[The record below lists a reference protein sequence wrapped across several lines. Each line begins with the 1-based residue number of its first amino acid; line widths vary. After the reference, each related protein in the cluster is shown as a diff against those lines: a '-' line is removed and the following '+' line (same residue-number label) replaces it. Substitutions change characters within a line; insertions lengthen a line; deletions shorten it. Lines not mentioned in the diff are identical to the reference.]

1 MRKRFPFIRQP
12 DAMDCGA
19 ACLSMVSRYCGKYHP
34 VSALRE
40 RCHAMRDGVSM
51 LGLSEAAEGLG
62 MRTMGVR
69 ITFAQLV
76 EEAVLPCIAHWKQN
90 HFIVVYRVKARRRSD
105 GGWTGTVHVADP
117 AHGLARLP
125 VEDFLAGWEST
136 RVDGEGMGIALL
148 LEPTPDFYAQEDE
161 KRRKRTLGGV
171 LRYLKPYRSQAAQLC
186 IGILVGSVLQ
196 LVFPFL
202 TQSIVDYG
210 IGNQNLNFVTLILV
224 AQLVLFASQTMV
236 EFIQS
241 WILLH
246 ITARVNVSMISDFLT
261 KLMKLPI
268 RFFDTKLVGDLLQRI
283 EDNSRV
289 QAFLTRETLQTFFSF
304 VTLIVFL
311 VVLAVYDGLIF
322 GFFLGASVLYVLW
335 ITAFLK
341 RRRELDYR
349 RFAQASA
356 EQSNLYEMV
365 TGMQEI
371 KLQNCERQ
379 KRWGWETI
387 QARLFK
393 VSVQGLALSQW
404 QQAGGAFINQGK
416 NIVVSFLSARA
427 VIRGEMSLGM
437 MMAVQYIIGQ
447 LNSPV
452 SMLVGFIQSAQ
463 DAKISLERLGEI
475 QEREDEE
482 EGNAERLS
490 ELPARASLRVQ
501 GLRFRYGG
509 AESPWVLDGIDL
521 EIPWGKTMAIVG
533 MSGSGK
539 TTLVKLLL
547 GFYEPTEGEAKVGGH
562 RIERVNTHV
571 WRAACGAVMQEGV
584 IFSDTIAG
592 NIAVGEEAVDRERL
606 REAVRVANLS
616 DLIDGLPLGYNTKI
630 GAEGNGLSQGQKQ
643 RILIA
648 RTVYKRPAYIFF
660 DEATNSLDANNEK
673 VIMENLKGFFKG
685 RTVVVVAH
693 RLSTVKDADQIVV
706 LREGKIAEK
715 GTHAELTAK
724 RGAYYELVR
733 NQLELGN

>member
-19 ACLSMVSRYCGKYHP
+19 ACLSMVSRYYGKYHP

-105 GGWTGTVHVADP
+105 GGWTGTVCVADP

-136 RVDGEGMGIALL
+136 RQEGRGMGIALL

-171 LRYLKPYRSQAAQLC
+171 LRYLKPYRGQTAQLC

-210 IGNQNLNFVTLILV
+210 IGNQNLNFVTLVLV

-268 RFFDTKLVGDLLQRI
+268 RFFDTRLVGDLLQRI

-289 QAFLTRETLQTFFSF
+289 QAFLTRETLQSFFSM
-304 VTLIVFL
+304 VTLVVFL
-311 VVLAVYDGLIF
+311 VVLAMYDGLIF
-322 GFFLGASVLYVLW
+322 GVFLGASVLYVLW

-341 RRRELDYR
+341 KRRELDYR

-379 KRWGWETI
+379 KRWGWEAI
-387 QARLFK
+387 QAKLFR

-404 QQAGGAFINQGK
+404 QQAGGAFINQVK

-475 QEREDEE
+475 QEQEDEE
-482 EGNAERLS
+482 ERNAERLS
-490 ELPARASLRVQ
+490 ELPARASLSVR

-509 AESPWVLDGIDL
+509 SESPWVLDGIDL
-521 EIPWGKTMAIVG
+521 EIPWGKTTAIVG
-533 MSGSGK
+533 MSRSGK

-547 GFYEPTEGEAKVGGH
+547 GFYEPTEGVAKVGGH

-592 NIAVGEEAVDRERL
+592 NIAVGEEVVDRARL
-606 REAVRVANLS
+606 GEAVRVANIE
-616 DLIDGLPLGYNTKI
+616 DLIDGLPLGYNTRI

-648 RTVYKRPAYIFF
+648 RTVYKDPEYIFF

-673 VIMENLKGFFKG
+673 AIMENLKGFFKG

>member
-90 HFIVVYRVKARRRSD
+90 HSIVVYRVKARRRSD

-335 ITAFLK
+335 I
-341 RRRELDYR
+341 
-349 RFAQASA
+349 
-356 EQSNLYEMV
+356 
-365 TGMQEI
+365 
-371 KLQNCERQ
+371 
-379 KRWGWETI
+379 I

>member
-1 MRKRFPFIRQP
+1 
-12 DAMDCGA
+12 MDCGA
-19 ACLSMVSRYCGKYHP
+19 ACLSMVSRYYGKYHP
-34 VSALRE
+34 VSVLRE

-69 ITFAQLV
+69 IIFAQLA

-90 HFIVVYRVKARRRSD
+90 HFIVVHKVKARKRAD

-136 RVDGEGMGIALL
+136 RHEGEGMGIALL
-148 LEPTPDFYAQEDE
+148 LEPTPAFYEQEDE
-161 KRRKRTLGGV
+161 KQRKRTLGGV

-202 TQSIVDYG
+202 TQSIVDHG
-210 IGNQNLNFVTLILV
+210 IGNQDLNFVTLILV

-246 ITARVNVSMISDFLT
+246 ITARVNVSMISDFLC

-304 VTLIVFL
+304 VTLVVFL
-311 VVLAVYDGLIF
+311 VVLAVYDGVIF
-322 GFFLGASVLYVLW
+322 GVFLGASVLYVLW

-341 RRRELDYR
+341 KRRELDYR

-379 KRWGWETI
+379 KRWGWEAI
-387 QARLFK
+387 QAKLFR

-404 QQAGGAFINQGK
+404 QQAGGAFINQLK

-447 LNSPV
+447 LSVPV
-452 SMLVGFIQSAQ
+452 SQLANYLYEIQ
-463 DAKISLERLGEI
+463 DVRISLDRIHEVKNKK
-475 QEREDEE
+475 DEN
-482 EGNAERLS
+482 EGRTALLDTAEPSISICNLS
-490 ELPARASLRVQ
+490 
-501 GLRFRYGG
+501 FRYEGM
-509 AESPWVLDGIDL
+509 AEDVIRDVNLVVRPQETV
-521 EIPWGKTMAIVG
+521 AIVG
-533 MSGSGK
+533 SSGSGK
-539 TTLVKLLL
+539 TTLLKLMLQ
-547 GFYEPTEGEAKVGGH
+547 YYQPCEGCISIGGVDL
-562 RIERVNTHV
+562 RRVNLQSL
-571 WRAACGAVMQEGV
+571 WGRCGVVMQDGY
-584 IFSDTIAG
+584 IFSDTIAR
-592 NIAVGEEAVDRERL
+592 NIAATGGEVDHARL
-606 REAVRVANLS
+606 EYAADVAMLKDFVESLPLKYDTLIGDEGRNLS
-616 DLIDGLPLGYNTKI
+616 
-630 GAEGNGLSQGQKQ
+630 SGQRQ
-643 RILIA
+643 RVLIA
-648 RTVYKRPAYIFF
+648 RAVYKNPDILFF
-660 DEATNSLDANNEK
+660 DEATNALDATNEK
-673 VIMENLKGFFKG
+673 CILQNLETFLKG
-685 RTVVVVAH
+685 RTAVIIAH
-693 RLSTVKDADQIVV
+693 RLSTVKNADKIVV
-706 LREGKIAEK
+706 LEGGRIVEN
-715 GTHAELTAK
+715 GTHAGLLAEH
-724 RGAYYELVR
+724 GAYYRLVK
-733 NQLELGN
+733 NQLELGG